1 MFFEEPK
8 TWIQRL
14 ILFGK
19 YSCRSIVCS
28 LFYLHSII
36 FIGEPTLLSG
46 NEYYFECTFNV
57 SDGLESLLEE

>member
-1 MFFEEPK
+1 M
-8 TWIQRL
+8 
-14 ILFGK
+14 
-19 YSCRSIVCS
+19 CS

-57 SDGLESLLEE
+57 SDGLESLLAE